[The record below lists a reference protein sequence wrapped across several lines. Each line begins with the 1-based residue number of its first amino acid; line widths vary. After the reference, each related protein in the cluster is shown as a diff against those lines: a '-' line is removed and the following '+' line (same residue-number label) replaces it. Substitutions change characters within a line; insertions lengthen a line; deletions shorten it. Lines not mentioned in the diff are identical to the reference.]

1 MQYSKSFDWWDW
13 VRFQNLILPV
23 SRWWENKSNIKS
35 KNGFCG
41 PSHPSL
47 INNTKRR
54 ISSEI
59 SVPRFYWLIIIW
71 RRGVS
76 SDGWWPGAWCLVP
89 GGFELWTLNI
99 DLRIPPVPVPS
110 SHPESHTQMHSKN
123 SLLIFSFP
131 RARHMTHIHFSENR
145 CRPFMDQRINWF
157 GGVSTPCLAKLF
169 WFEAQVTADP
179 LNHGPSP
186 SDKLLFM
193 LSPYPCCGRGPRMH
207 GIRVEGRAYIAM

>member
-1 MQYSKSFDWWDW
+1 MLTQYSKSFDWWDW
-13 VRFQNLILPV
+13 VRFQNLTLPV

-47 INNTKRR
+47 INNSKRR

-110 SHPESHTQMHSKN
+110 SQFPPRVPDPDAFQKQPPHIFFSKSTSHDTS
-123 SLLIFSFP
+123 IFQKID
-131 RARHMTHIHFSENR
+131 AVHLWTN
-145 CRPFMDQRINWF
+145 
-157 GGVSTPCLAKLF
+157 VSTDLA
-169 WFEAQVTADP
+169 AYP
-179 LNHGPSP
+179 LP
-186 SDKLLFM
+186 
-193 LSPYPCCGRGPRMH
+193 
-207 GIRVEGRAYIAM
+207 V